1 MTIHAGILTLFHQHS
16 HLMITTSS
24 ARDLYKCQNKDFFTQ
39 LLYIFMLPRIEKKVS
54 QMLFFADV
62 RKSISDNNSHL

>member
-1 MTIHAGILTLFHQHS
+1 MT
-16 HLMITTSS
+16 TTSS

-54 QMLFFADV
+54 QKLFFADV
-62 RKSISDNNSHL
+62 RKSISDNNSRL